1 MAGLVGHVQKPGQ
14 KTAARSRAA
23 NLAKKSAN
31 QRVTI
36 SNLHTENKCGLK
48 FTSKETTAQNGRTF
62 LSNVFVVWLLSVE
75 QTNHITAKYE

>member
-36 SNLHTENKCGLK
+36 SNLHIENKQVNSANL
-48 FTSKETTAQNGRTF
+48 
-62 LSNVFVVWLLSVE
+62 
-75 QTNHITAKYE
+75 